1 MRKIYLIIFMMIII
15 FIIITNLNVCMGKD
29 NLILKSDRENV
40 EVGENFK
47 IYINID
53 DIKIASYMLNIY
65 FDSDKLEYISG
76 PDNTNIIENRIINI
90 WYDET
95 GGNGLKANQEIAVF
109 EFKAKEKSGIA
120 SFNLI
125 GEFFDENANIIDVNN
140 CHIQVNINEKIQN
153 TTNNNINDSGST
165 KLSIL
170 RLNKEGIIPEFSPDV
185 YEYYFI
191 TDLSTNSLEITAIPE
206 DENAKIEISGNQDLK
221 EGYNKIAINVI
232 SEDKSKKEK
241 YIINVTKTGNKE
253 VANANLEILAIEN
266 VMMEPLF
273 DTNIL
278 NYKVN
283 VANNMEKLNIFA
295 VPENETG
302 KVEII
307 GGENLQIGDNEIIVN
322 SIAPNGFTNKKY
334 KILVHRRSS
343 EEDIKYEE
351 EKEIESEKLNA
362 ILEEKE
368 TDNKEEKNI
377 ENIQNDKNNN
387 YTAIIFLILSI
398 VIRIII
404 LKKYKI

>member
-15 FIIITNLNVCMGKD
+15 FIIITNLNICMGKD
-29 NLILKSDRENV
+29 NLILKTDKENI
-40 EVGENFK
+40 EVGETFK
-47 IYINID
+47 IYININ
-53 DIKIASYMLNIY
+53 DIKVASYMLNIY

-95 GGNGLKANQEIAVF
+95 GGNGLKTNQEIAVF

-153 TTNNNINDSGST
+153 TNNSKNNSGST

-170 RLNKEGIIPEFSPDV
+170 RLNKEGIIPEFSSDV

-191 TDLSTNSLEITAIPE
+191 ADLSTNLLEITAIPE

-232 SEDKSKKEK
+232 SEDQSKKET
-241 YIINVTKTGNKE
+241 YIINVTKTENKE
-253 VANANLEILAIEN
+253 LANANLEILAIEN

-307 GGENLQIGDNEIIVN
+307 GGENLQIGYNEIIVN

-351 EKEIESEKLNA
+351 EKKIESEKLNA

-368 TDNKEEKNI
+368 IDNKEEKNI

-387 YTAIIFLILSI
+387 YTAIRFLILSI

>member
-1 MRKIYLIIFMMIII
+1 MRKIYLIIFMLIII

-29 NLILKSDRENV
+29 NLILKTDKENV
-40 EVGENFK
+40 EVGEIFK

-53 DIKIASYMLNIY
+53 DIKVASYLLNIY

-76 PDNTNIIENRIINI
+76 PDNTNIIQNRIINI

-95 GGNGLKANQEIAVF
+95 GVNGLKANQEIAVF

-125 GEFFDENANIIDVNN
+125 GEFFDKNANIIDVNN

-153 TTNNNINDSGST
+153 TNNSKNNSGST

-170 RLNKEGIIPEFSPDV
+170 RLNKEGIIPEFSSDV

-191 TDLSTNSLEITAIPE
+191 ADLSTNLLEITAIPE

-232 SEDKSKKEK
+232 SEDQSKKET
-241 YIINVTKTGNKE
+241 YIINVTKTENKE
-253 VANANLEILAIEN
+253 LANANLEILAIEN

-273 DTNIL
+273 DTSIL

-307 GGENLQIGDNEIIVN
+307 GGENLQIGYNEIIVN

-351 EKEIESEKLNA
+351 EKKIESEKLNA

-368 TDNKEEKNI
+368 IDNKEEKNI

>member
-15 FIIITNLNVCMGKD
+15 FIIITNLNICMGKD
-29 NLILKSDRENV
+29 NLILKTDKENI
-40 EVGENFK
+40 EVGETFK
-47 IYINID
+47 IYININ
-53 DIKIASYMLNIY
+53 DIKVASYMLNIY

-95 GGNGLKANQEIAVF
+95 GGNGLKTNQEIAVF

-153 TTNNNINDSGST
+153 TNNSKNNSGST

-170 RLNKEGIIPEFSPDV
+170 RLNKEGIIPEFSSDV

-191 TDLSTNSLEITAIPE
+191 ADLSTNLLEITAIPE

-232 SEDKSKKEK
+232 SEDQSKKET
-241 YIINVTKTGNKE
+241 YIINVTKTENKE
-253 VANANLEILAIEN
+253 LANANLEILAIEN

-307 GGENLQIGDNEIIVN
+307 GGENLQIGYNEIIVN

-351 EKEIESEKLNA
+351 EKKIESEKLNA

-368 TDNKEEKNI
+368 IDNKEEKNI